1 MQAFCPKIEE
11 FPFLVHK
18 LSVMPNCSTI
28 KTAVKNGVKNVQ
40 AAGYNGAGTVV
51 IKGTINS

>member
-1 MQAFCPKIEE
+1 
-11 FPFLVHK
+11 
-18 LSVMPNCSTI
+18 MPNCSTI